1 MKPSPNEAREMIARA
16 DTLSRNAAR
25 FPLSWVGY
33 TMLCTIGPLYLLAT
47 YLSGPTPP
55 SVIWAVIGAWLIV
68 GVLFSVGL
76 GMLSRPAPKGF
87 GTRWTVMIALWSAAW
102 VFSVAGPDITT
113 STQLVVQSLIYLAL
127 AAAGPLW
134 ELITLRNQ
142 RMK

>member
-1 MKPSPNEAREMIARA
+1 MNPSPNEAREMITRA

-33 TMLCTIGPLYLLAT
+33 TMLCTIGPLYLLSA
-47 YLSGPTPP
+47 YLSGPAPP

-68 GVLFSVGL
+68 GGLFSMAL
-76 GMLSRPAPKGF
+76 GAFSRPIPKGF
-87 GTRWTVMIALWSAAW
+87 GMRWSVMIILWSAAW
-102 VFSVAGPDITT
+102 IFSVAGPYITT
-113 STQLVVQSLIYLAL
+113 STQFVAQSLIYLTL
-127 AAAGPLW
+127 AVAGPLW